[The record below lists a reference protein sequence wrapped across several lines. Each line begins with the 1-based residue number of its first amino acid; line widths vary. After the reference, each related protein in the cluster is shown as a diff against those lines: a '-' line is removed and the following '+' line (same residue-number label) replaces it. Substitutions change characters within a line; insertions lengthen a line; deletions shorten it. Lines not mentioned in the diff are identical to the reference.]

1 MNQHEIE
8 DVPPQEITVS
18 KYFSDGFIIIKDN
31 IRDNFWRLLGTAGA
45 WFILD
50 IVFYAN
56 GLFSGQV
63 TSAMNFAKNPKGET
77 KATLILQVIIPIFI
91 NILFIY

>member
-1 MNQHEIE
+1 M
-8 DVPPQEITVS
+8 S
-18 KYFSDGFIIIKDN
+18 YFSNGFSYVRHIVWKNRIS
-31 IRDNFWRLLGTAGA
+31 LLGTAGA

-63 TSAMNFAKNPKGET
+63 TKTMGIASSPRQESLAA
-77 KATLILQVIIPIFI
+77 LILQVSK
-91 NILFIY
+91 

>member
-1 MNQHEIE
+1 MKEN
-8 DVPPQEITVS
+8 S
-18 KYFSDGFIIIKDN
+18 NK
-31 IRDNFWRLLGTAGA
+31 LLGTAGA

-63 TSAMNFAKNPKGET
+63 TNAMGISSSPKGE
-77 KATLILQVIIPIFI
+77 AVASLILQVNFL
-91 NILFIY
+91 IL